1 MNNKFLVSVL
11 LILVCS
17 PFLSSNSYLD
27 NNSNTKSITVIQLF
41 TSQGCSS
48 CSSADKLLNTIKHE
62 YEDKGVF
69 VASYHVDY
77 WNRLGWKDPYSSEKF
92 TNLQRQYSSKFKS
105 RNVYTPQAVINGKL
119 HFVGSNEAKMYGQI
133 NKNLKYEAANNLEL
147 SNLTINSKTISLKY
161 DVSGDLTDKSLKLAL
176 VIESKRTQVKRGEN
190 GGRTLKNSNIVVEQV
205 SVKLSSNNGK
215 ASITIPS
222 IVSQNDSLR
231 IIGFIQ
237 QKDLEI
243 TGAAQL
249 KI

>member
-1 MNNKFLVSVL
+1 MNYKFLVSVL

-17 PFLSSNSYLD
+17 SFLSSNSYLD

-48 CSSADKLLNTIKHE
+48 CPSADKLLNTIKRE

-105 RNVYTPQAVINGKL
+105 RSVYTPQAVINGKL
-119 HFVGSNEAKMYGQI
+119 HFVGSNEAKMYGHI
-133 NKNLKYEAANNLEL
+133 KKNLKYEAANNLEL

-161 DVSGDLTDKSLKLAL
+161 DVSGDLTDKSLNLGL
-176 VIESKRTQVKRGEN
+176 VIESKTTQVKRGEN
-190 GGRTLKNSNIVVEQV
+190 GGRALKNSNIVVEQV
-205 SVKLSSNNGK
+205 SVKLSTNNGK

-222 IVSQNDSLR
+222 IVSQKDSLR